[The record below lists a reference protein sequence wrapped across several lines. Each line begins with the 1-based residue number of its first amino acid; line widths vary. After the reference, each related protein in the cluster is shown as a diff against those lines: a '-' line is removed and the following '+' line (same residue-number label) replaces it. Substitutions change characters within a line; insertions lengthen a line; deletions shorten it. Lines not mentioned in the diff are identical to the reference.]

1 MVGLG
6 RPTDT
11 QIKCAASCLRGGRIF
26 YGRDKMSVPFKAN
39 VGDADL
45 TAGNDSP
52 AHLLGKLK
60 EKDEAYR
67 LLVDAHGR
75 LLQARANRY
84 ARLETRLHTKLRLME
99 EERTS
104 ARASV
109 AQLEDELSEVR
120 SDLMEAEIGSK
131 RTAGEVADLR
141 KQLALADARINGLLS
156 SRSWKL
162 TAPLRGGTLSFVA
175 FRAIVR
181 RLGQRCL
188 QFVKVVVPR
197 LHSLRK
203 PAAMPRDS
211 SSVVERFEDGA
222 GQGPPSGDRRE

>member
-1 MVGLG
+1 MG

-11 QIKCAASCLRGGRIF
+11 QIKCAASCLSGGRIF
-26 YGRDKMSVPFKAN
+26 YGQGNISEPFKAN
-39 VGDADL
+39 VGDVEL
-45 TAGNDSP
+45 TAGNDSL
-52 AHLLGKLK
+52 AHLLNKLE

-75 LLQARANRY
+75 LLHVRANRY

-104 ARASV
+104 TRASL
-109 AQLEDELSEVR
+109 ARLADELSEVR

-131 RTAGEVADLR
+131 RTAGELADLR

-156 SRSWKL
+156 SKSWKM
-162 TAPLRGGTLSFVA
+162 TAPLRGGTLLFVA

-181 RLGQRCL
+181 RLCQRCL
-188 QFVKVVVPR
+188 QFVKVVVLR

-211 SSVVERFEDGA
+211 SSAVERFEDGA
-222 GQGPPSGDRRE
+222 GQRPPSGDRRE